1 MNSNSISPQVAYD
14 KTFLGKFSGSH
25 DNAKSKI
32 EAAFVHVQTYYC
44 HSSLGAKLKLD
55 RIGDIMHIDDT
66 INTEHLYSSKVL
78 GMTKKNVGT
87 ADLMVYMSG
96 LSNSG

>member
-1 MNSNSISPQVAYD
+1 
-14 KTFLGKFSGSH
+14 
-25 DNAKSKI
+25 
-32 EAAFVHVQTYYC
+32 
-44 HSSLGAKLKLD
+44 
-55 RIGDIMHIDDT
+55 MHIDDT

-78 GMTKKNVGT
+78 GITKKNIGT